1 MALMKLVGAP
11 VKRVEDPRFLRGQA
25 QYVDDIRLPGTLHVA
40 FLRSPHAHARIV
52 SVATSA
58 ALRLPGV
65 RRVFT
70 GPEVD
75 AALKPMGLPFREE
88 VFPKSVFK
96 QCKWPCLAV
105 GKVRYVGEPVAAV
118 IADSRYIAEDGAE
131 LVEVEYEM
139 LDPVVDPEA
148 GLQPGAPLVHEEFG
162 CAGPPGRPCAP
173 SPFRLRREWMSAH
186 SANVDRGVLS

>member
-25 QYVDDIRLPGTLHVA
+25 QYVDDIRLPGILHVA

-52 SVATSA
+52 SVDTSA

-75 AALKPMGLPFREE
+75 AALGVRASIRASFYLYNDHEDVARLLDALHEARRFFRRGQDSQR
-88 VFPKSVFK
+88 PAMPASTRTGGR
-96 QCKWPCLAV
+96 V
-105 GKVRYVGEPVAAV
+105 GR
-118 IADSRYIAEDGAE
+118 
-131 LVEVEYEM
+131 
-139 LDPVVDPEA
+139 
-148 GLQPGAPLVHEEFG
+148 
-162 CAGPPGRPCAP
+162 
-173 SPFRLRREWMSAH
+173 
-186 SANVDRGVLS
+186 